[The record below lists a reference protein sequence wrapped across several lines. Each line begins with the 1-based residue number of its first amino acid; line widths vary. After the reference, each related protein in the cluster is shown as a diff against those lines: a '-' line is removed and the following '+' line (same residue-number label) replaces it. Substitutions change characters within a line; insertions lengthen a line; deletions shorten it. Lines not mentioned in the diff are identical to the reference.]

1 MLLSCSK
8 IRLSWVLIPPQ
19 TDGISCT
26 HTHKPRVRI
35 IWKLNQRCFQILTSD
50 WRWSETEGSIRST
63 HRALYSRL
71 TWTLSIKTAAA
82 GFIDVQF
89 ILYLTTGPR
98 VHTVMHRYIHPRE
111 KLRHHSCIQT
121 FGETSSLSR
130 CSADPLREN
139 SFHKKTTTISNCNE
153 SLGNT
158 DCWLQHKNTV
168 AVLILVLLLP
178 SGVLQQTW
186 KMSLI
191 LQAVSE
197 EYIFFFC
204 IKSSINDSLLS
215 SHMCRHTNMLLFA
228 LI

>member
-111 KLRHHSCIQT
+111 KLRHHSCIQR
-121 FGETSSLSR
+121 FGETSSLSFITAVMLTHWER
-130 CSADPLREN
+130 HRFRNIRKAWSLSQASHRTQDLHHQLPGN
-139 SFHKKTTTISNCNE
+139 SSKLH
-153 SLGNT
+153 
-158 DCWLQHKNTV
+158 
-168 AVLILVLLLP
+168 
-178 SGVLQQTW
+178 
-186 KMSLI
+186 
-191 LQAVSE
+191 
-197 EYIFFFC
+197 
-204 IKSSINDSLLS
+204 
-215 SHMCRHTNMLLFA
+215 CRPA
-228 LI
+228 PEDE